1 MNTYFNINYEFDKQE
16 IHRAIETAQKGY
28 ICVADGTVMRYVHQD
43 MEYRKVINDALVT
56 ISDSSWTPVFLKWI
70 YRINVEPYPGPQL
83 FMDVIKM
90 KKYKMFFMGSSNDVL
105 NALKG
110 ELSKIDV
117 NIKDMQFM
125 ELPFRKIDDFDYQ
138 EIAEMVNKDNPDIIW
153 VSLGA
158 PKQEYF
164 MNRLNPFINRGVQ
177 IAVGAAFK
185 FYSGKTSK
193 KRAPLW
199 IHKLRLEFLYRM
211 MQEPK
216 KQWGRFLAYLKVLPS
231 IYYEEIKKNK
241 YNHE

>member
-16 IHRAIETAQKGY
+16 VHRAIKSAQKGY

-43 MEYRKVINDALVT
+43 MEYRKVVKDALLT
-56 ISDSSWTPVFLKWI
+56 ISDSSWTPVFLNWI

-83 FMDVIKM
+83 FIDVIKM

-105 NALKG
+105 KALKG
-110 ELSKIDV
+110 ELSKIDG

-138 EIAEMVNKDNPDIIW
+138 EIAETVNKDNPDIIW

-164 MNRLNPFINRGVQ
+164 MNRLNPFINHGIQ

-231 IYYEEIKKNK
+231 IYFEEIKKK
-241 YNHE
+241 K